1 MSILSKSSANG
12 WGFPP
17 KVSFQE
23 LQSISVQ
30 IDILTRFDVIHDTE
44 KIKAEI
50 EMKEEEEEMREKEG
64 SEPNVN
70 RGSKI

>member
-17 KVSFQE
+17 KVSLQE